1 MILPHALQVGEANLD
16 PDDRTERATSLDMK
30 SLSSSR
36 PLSSLERRTI
46 LEKSV
51 VAFFNDGLLEDV
63 EEDDDEGRG
72 TLSLLVFV
80 RESLTSKV

>member
-1 MILPHALQVGEANLD
+1 MILPHALQVGEAILD
-16 PDDRTERATSLDMK
+16 PGDRTERATSLDME

-63 EEDDDEGRG
+63 EEDDEGRG

>member
-1 MILPHALQVGEANLD
+1 MILPHALQVGEAILD
-16 PDDRTERATSLDMK
+16 PGDRTERATSLDME

-36 PLSSLERRTI
+36 LLSSLERRTI

-63 EEDDDEGRG
+63 EEDDEGRG